1 MEMEKEKSGRII
13 AIVALVIAVIGLSVG
28 FAAFSTSL
36 NINTAARL
44 TPGANNWNVGFS
56 VNGTDLAD
64 VSTASTKAA
73 NESGNPGVIDVTKYT
88 IGQNTNA
95 TLSATAGSSVS
106 YSLNILNKGS
116 LTAYLDEVDF
126 DNVAITCSNAPAG
139 SSSQIDSN
147 TTSNGG
153 NTTTITAAECQAMF
167 GVTLTINST
176 DYTTTTAGSGSIAA
190 GSSVPVTL
198 TVAYTNTA
206 AAQAAAA
213 KLDGDIIVSIGT
225 ITVVYTSNSGN

>member
-1 MEMEKEKSGRII
+1 MEMEKEKGGRII

-36 NINTAARL
+36 NINTAAKL
-44 TPGANNWNVGFS
+44 TPANNWNVGFS
-56 VNGTDLAD
+56 TNGTSIAD

-73 NESGNPGVIDVTKYT
+73 NESGNTGVIDVTKYT

-95 TLSATAGSSVS
+95 TLSATQGSSVS

-126 DNVAITCSNAPAG
+126 DNVTVTCSNAPAG
-139 SSSQIDSN
+139 STSQIDSN

-153 NTTTITAAECQAMF
+153 NTTTITASECQAMF
-167 GVTLTINST
+167 SVTLTIDQT
-176 DYTTTTAGSGSIAA
+176 DYTATTAGSGSIAA
-190 GSSVPVTL
+190 GSGVPVTL

>member
-28 FAAFSTSL
+28 FAAFSTNL
-36 NINTAARL
+36 NIGTAARL
-44 TPGANNWNVGFS
+44 TPSGTNWNVGFS
-56 VNGTDLAD
+56 IDGTNIEST
-64 VSTASTKAA
+64 STAGTKAA
-73 NESGNPGVIDVTKYT
+73 NEQGNPGVIDVTKYT

-106 YSLNILNKGS
+106 YSLNILNKGT
-116 LTAYLDEVDF
+116 LTAYLAEVNL
-126 DNVAITCSNAPAG
+126 DNVSITCSNAPAG
-139 SSSQIDSN
+139 SSSQVDSN

-153 NTTTITAAECQAMF
+153 NTATITQAECEAMF
-167 GVTLTINST
+167 SVTLTINST
-176 DYTTTTAGSGSIAA
+176 DYTSTTNGSGSISA
-190 GSSVPVTL
+190 GNGVPVTL